1 MDRETKIQ
9 HIVNGDINNN
19 DFLKEVLFIAFNEQD
34 DLLRGIARCFLQDKS
49 LGILSRLLKD

>member
-9 HIVNGDINNN
+9 NIVNGDINNN
-19 DFLKEVLFIAFNEQD
+19 DFLKETLFIAYNEQD

-49 LGILSRLLKD
+49 LSILNRLLNN